1 MKLFIPTNCLLIAFS
16 SARTNLVKQVFNA
29 VAGSSRDTLR
39 MLPSC
44 GLTVGYF
51 GTRESLDVEECV
63 DEVDE
68 EVKDV
73 VTVEEEEEV
82 FGLLDGIIAEVAA
95 AACCTAAAF
104 LLACFFLDFFFFVNL
119 NPATSFCILLSCSI
133 FNKRV
138 C

>member
-1 MKLFIPTNCLLIAFS
+1 M
-16 SARTNLVKQVFNA
+16 FNA

-51 GTRESLDVEECV
+51 GTRESLDVECV
-63 DEVDE
+63 DEVDD
-68 EVKDV
+68 EVKDG

-119 NPATSFCILLSCSI
+119 NPATSF
-133 FNKRV
+133 
-138 C
+138 